1 MRFRRATQVA
11 ALVALAGAV
20 LAGCATRREVR
31 GQEATGLDRKLS
43 TFAYIEDGDL
53 VDFIVATKA
62 ARYRD
67 GEPYVPIEIGVAN
80 RGLKQLTLS
89 RESFVLVDEEGNRYP
104 AAGPAELMQSYEYL
118 DLDQRLL
125 ELEGVVDTKYA
136 AMTRYPSKFSPTR
149 QARRTTSNLVRDL
162 VSLPRFGYM
171 LDILYFP
178 APTTGVKGHKFE
190 LFLQAPEL
198 PDPVFVKF
206 EVK

>member
-1 MRFRRATQVA
+1 LFTATLMLLVVA
-11 ALVALAGAV
+11 T
-20 LAGCATRREVR
+20 GCATRREIR
-31 GQEATGLDRKLS
+31 GQAVDGLDRKLS

-62 ARYRD
+62 TRYRD
-67 GEPYVPIEIGVAN
+67 GEPYVPIEVGVAN

-89 RESFVLVDEEGNRYP
+89 RESFVLVDSQGNRYP
-104 AAGPAELMQSYEYL
+104 AAGPSELMQSYEFL

-125 ELEGVVDTKYA
+125 ELRGVIDTKYA
-136 AMTRYPSKFSPTR
+136 AMTPYPSKFSPTR
-149 QARRTTSNLVRDL
+149 AATSRRSNLVRDT

-178 APTTGVKGHKFE
+178 APSTGVKDQRFE

>member
-1 MRFRRATQVA
+1 MLTLLTTI
-11 ALVALAGAV
+11 LVLLAV
-20 LAGCATRREVR
+20 VTGCATRREIR
-31 GQEATGLDRKLS
+31 GQAVDGLDRKLS

-62 ARYRD
+62 TRYRD
-67 GEPYVPIEIGVAN
+67 GEPYVPIEVGVAN

-89 RESFVLVDEEGNRYP
+89 RESFVLIDAEGNRYP
-104 AAGPAELMQSYEYL
+104 AAGPSELMQSYEFL

-125 ELEGVVDTKYA
+125 ELRGVVDTKYA
-136 AMTRYPSKFSPTR
+136 AMTPYPSKFSPTR
-149 QARRTTSNLVRDL
+149 AASSRRSNLVRDT

-178 APTTGVKGHKFE
+178 APSTGVKDQRFE